1 MILSLYNLDQPPVI
15 PHTSTCIV
23 HTTGTIND
31 GDEIIVSSPLFSS
44 QVFQSYATILS
55 DKFKVKIRI
64 LNESK
69 SIVINNDE
77 TIQATLVCDDNNVF
91 DMYVRVY

>member
-1 MILSLYNLDQPPVI
+1 MILSLYNLNQPPVI

-23 HTTGTIND
+23 HTTGKIDD
-31 GDEIIVSSPLFSS
+31 GAEVIVSSPLFSS

-77 TIQATLVCDDNNVF
+77 TVQATLVCDDNNIF

>member
-31 GDEIIVSSPLFSS
+31 GAEVIVSSPLFSS

-77 TIQATLVCDDNNVF
+77 TIKATLVCDDNNIF